1 MSEQPVIEFRDV
13 RKSYVQG
20 RREVRGLDGVS
31 LVIRRC
37 EFACV
42 MGPSGSGKSTFLH
55 LAGALD
61 VPSSGQVLLAGSDT
75 RTLDDAALTA
85 LRRRQLGFVFQFFNL
100 LPSLPVLQNACLPAL
115 LDGRPTEQVRDRAA
129 ALLKRFGL
137 GDRLD
142 HLPDELSGGEMQRV
156 AIARALVT
164 DPPLLL
170 ADEPT
175 GNLDSAT
182 GKEILSLFQEIA
194 RERTIVMVT
203 HDERAS
209 AYGTR
214 TIRLRD
220 GRLDA

>member
-1 MSEQPVIEFRDV
+1 MNDAPVIAFREV
-13 RKSYVQG
+13 RKSYLQG

-31 LVIRRC
+31 LEIRRR

-61 VPSSGQVLLAGSDT
+61 VPDAGQVLVDGKDT
-75 RTLDDAALTA
+75 RSMGDAALTG
-85 LRRRQLGFVFQFFNL
+85 LRRRTIGFVFQFFNL

-115 LDGRPTEQVRDRAA
+115 LDGAPSGAVRERAV

-137 GDRLD
+137 GERLD

-156 AIARALVT
+156 AITRALIT
-164 DPPLLL
+164 DPPLIL

-175 GNLDSAT
+175 GNLDSAA
-182 GKEILSLFQEIA
+182 GREILSLFQEIA
-194 RERTIVMVT
+194 RERTVVMVT
-203 HDERAS
+203 HDEKAS
-209 AYGTR
+209 AYGNR
-214 TIRLRD
+214 IIRLRD
-220 GRLDA
+220 GKLE

>member
-1 MSEQPVIEFRDV
+1 MSESPVIEFRDV
-13 RKSYVQG
+13 RKSYLQG
-20 RREVRGLDGVS
+20 RREVRGLDGLS
-31 LVIRRC
+31 LEIRRC
-37 EFACV
+37 EFVCV

-61 VPSSGQVLLAGSDT
+61 VPTSGHVLLAGSDT
-75 RTLDDAALTA
+75 RSLDDAGLTG

-115 LDGRPTEQVRDRAA
+115 LDGRPPGEVRDRASG
-129 ALLKRFGL
+129 LLRRFGL
-137 GDRLD
+137 ADRLD

-175 GNLDSAT
+175 GNLDTAT
-182 GKEILSLFQEIA
+182 GKEILSLFREIA
-194 RERTIVMVT
+194 RERTVVMVT
-203 HDERAS
+203 HDERAT

-214 TIRLRD
+214 TVRLRD
-220 GRLDA
+220 GRLE